1 MVSKEPSRKASSSG
15 IITPLPGEDQKVVQ
29 ASADELNAKLE
40 NILHQQNQLQDKS
53 KRPNMRPEDVCITY
67 SKSENV
73 LMVSAVRLPQTD
85 SNHAACSIPNVVSSS
100 FEMPL
105 IENMAATVARNVC
118 SSTPTTAHPQYL
130 TSAASHNP
138 VHSSTPRALNAGN
151 QPKMN
156 QTGLHLTRIK
166 GVILIPHF

>member
-1 MVSKEPSRKASSSG
+1 MCV
-15 IITPLPGEDQKVVQ
+15 
-29 ASADELNAKLE
+29 
-40 NILHQQNQLQDKS
+40 
-53 KRPNMRPEDVCITY
+53 TY

-105 IENMAATVARNVC
+105 IENMAATVARNVY
-118 SSTPTTAHPQYL
+118 SSTPTTTHPQYL

-138 VHSSTPRALNAGN
+138 AHSSTPRALNAGN

-166 GVILIPHF
+166 GVILIPHFRPTKKSSTNRNDSQVSTHPGHTTPKPRAESFLEL

>member
-1 MVSKEPSRKASSSG
+1 MCV
-15 IITPLPGEDQKVVQ
+15 
-29 ASADELNAKLE
+29 
-40 NILHQQNQLQDKS
+40 
-53 KRPNMRPEDVCITY
+53 TY

-138 VHSSTPRALNAGN
+138 AHSSTPRALNAGN

-166 GVILIPHF
+166 GVILIPHFRPTKNRAPIETTRSYQLILGVRLQNPERSLF

>member
-1 MVSKEPSRKASSSG
+1 MLSWRTYYTNRISYRTNRNDLISIPRMCV
-15 IITPLPGEDQKVVQ
+15 
-29 ASADELNAKLE
+29 
-40 NILHQQNQLQDKS
+40 
-53 KRPNMRPEDVCITY
+53 TY

-118 SSTPTTAHPQYL
+118 SFIPTTAHLQYL
-130 TSAASHNP
+130 TSPASKNP
-138 VHSSTPRALNAGN
+138 AHSSTPRALNAGN
-151 QPKMN
+151 LPKMN
-156 QTGLHLTRIK
+156 QTGLHLIGIK
-166 GVILIPHF
+166 SVILMPHFWPTKSRAPIETTRVYQLILSVRLQNPERSLF